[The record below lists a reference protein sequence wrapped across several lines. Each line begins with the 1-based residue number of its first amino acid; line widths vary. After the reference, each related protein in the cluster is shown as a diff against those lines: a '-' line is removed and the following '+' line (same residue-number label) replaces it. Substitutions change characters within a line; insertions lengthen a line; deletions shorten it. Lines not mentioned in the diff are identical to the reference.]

1 MSCRWIG
8 MNADTGNSDM
18 ERKRIMIVD
27 DAALMRL
34 VIQNMFHG
42 DPHLRMA
49 GFASNGREALD
60 KLAEVDPDLI
70 LLDIEMPEMDGLEFL
85 RHARLK
91 SRAKVVVL
99 TSVAPKGSPKAMQAL
114 ALGADAVISKPSGAV
129 SYDLEEKRGSEL
141 RRAIYRL
148 LEIGSG

>member
-1 MSCRWIG
+1 MRGDMEI
-8 MNADTGNSDM
+8 SDM
-18 ERKRIMIVD
+18 DKKRVMIVD
-27 DAALMRL
+27 DAAMMRL
-34 VIQNMFHG
+34 VIQNMLHG
-42 DPHLRMA
+42 DPYLKMA
-49 GFASNGREALD
+49 GFAVNGREALD
-60 KLAEVDPDLI
+60 KLAEVNPDLI

-99 TSVAPKGSPKAMQAL
+99 TSVAPAGSVKAMQAL

-141 RRAIYRL
+141 RQTIYRL
-148 LEIGSG
+148 LNVESG

>member
-1 MSCRWIG
+1 
-8 MNADTGNSDM
+8 M
-18 ERKRIMIVD
+18 ERKRLMVVD
-27 DAALMRL
+27 DAAMMRL
-34 VIQNMFHG
+34 VIQNMLHG
-42 DPHLRMA
+42 DPNLMLA

-60 KLAEVDPDLI
+60 KLAEVKPDLI

-99 TSVAPKGSPKAMQAL
+99 TSVAPQGSPKAARAL

-141 RRAIYRL
+141 RQTIYRL
-148 LEIGSG
+148 LEIRSS